1 MKYINA
7 DIILP
12 EELLKEVQKYVQ
24 GGMVYIPKPE
34 GLRKK
39 WGENSGSRVYL
50 KKETWKSGSCL
61 LQAPRLTSFLLSI
74 VYPAIPS
81 KKSCIPK
88 TSKCKSHWN

>member
-34 GLRKK
+34 GLRKR
-39 WGENSGSRVYL
+39 WGENSGSRLYL
-50 KKETWKSGSCL
+50 KNRNQEIRRLFGNGTTIDELSAQFCLSCD
-61 LQAPRLTSFLLSI
+61 SIKKI
-74 VYPAIPS
+74 VYS
-81 KKSCIPK
+81 KDK
-88 TSKCKSHWN
+88 

>member
-61 LQAPRLTSFLLSI
+61 RRVLRLTSFLLNF

-81 KKSCIPK
+81 KKLYIPK
-88 TSKCKSHWN
+88 TSNAKSHWN

>member
-50 KKETWKSGSCL
+50 KKRNLEIRQLFASGATIDQLSSQFCLSCD
-61 LQAPRLTSFLLSI
+61 SIKKI
-74 VYPAIPS
+74 VYT
-81 KKSCIPK
+81 KNK
-88 TSKCKSHWN
+88 

>member
-34 GLRKK
+34 GLRKR
-39 WGENSGSRVYL
+39 WGENSGSRLYL
-50 KKETWKSGSCL
+50 KNRNQEIRRLFGTGATIDQLSAQFCLSCD
-61 LQAPRLTSFLLSI
+61 SIKKI
-74 VYPAIPS
+74 VYS
-81 KKSCIPK
+81 KDK
-88 TSKCKSHWN
+88 

>member
-50 KKETWKSGSCL
+50 KKRNLEIRRLFASGATIDQLSSQFCLSCD
-61 LQAPRLTSFLLSI
+61 SIKKI
-74 VYPAIPS
+74 VYT
-81 KKSCIPK
+81 KNK
-88 TSKCKSHWN
+88 

>member
-50 KKETWKSGSCL
+50 KTRNLEIRQKFASGTTIDELSSQFCLSCD
-61 LQAPRLTSFLLSI
+61 SIKKI
-74 VYPAIPS
+74 VYT
-81 KKSCIPK
+81 KNK
-88 TSKCKSHWN
+88 

>member
-39 WGENSGSRVYL
+39 WGENSGDRVYL

-61 LQAPRLTSFLLSI
+61 RRAPRLTSFLLNF

-81 KKSCIPK
+81 KNCLYQNK
-88 TSKCKSHWN
+88 

>member
-24 GGMVYIPKPE
+24 SKMVYIPKPE

-39 WGENSGSRVYL
+39 WGENSGSRAYL
-50 KKETWKSGSCL
+50 KNRNEEIRRKFTEGASIDDLSSQYCLSCD
-61 LQAPRLTSFLLSI
+61 SIKKI
-74 VYPAIPS
+74 VYT
-81 KKSCIPK
+81 KNNK
-88 TSKCKSHWN
+88 

>member
-50 KKETWKSGSCL
+50 KKRNLEIRQLFASGATIDQLSSQYCL
-61 LQAPRLTSFLLSI
+61 SGDSIKKI
-74 VYPAIPS
+74 VYT
-81 KKSCIPK
+81 KNK
-88 TSKCKSHWN
+88 

>member
-24 GGMVYIPKPE
+24 GKMVYIPKPE

-39 WGENSGSRVYL
+39 WGENSGSRAYL
-50 KKETWKSGSCL
+50 KNRNEEIRRKFAEGASIDELSSHYCLSCD
-61 LQAPRLTSFLLSI
+61 SIKKI
-74 VYPAIPS
+74 VYT
-81 KKSCIPK
+81 KNNK
-88 TSKCKSHWN
+88 

>member
-39 WGENSGSRVYL
+39 WGENSRRVYL
-50 KKETWKSGSCL
+50 KKKPGN
-61 LQAPRLTSFLLSI
+61 
-74 VYPAIPS
+74 PAVV
-81 KKSCIPK
+81 CVGR
-88 TSKCKSHWN
+88 HD